1 MFIIKNDFI
10 FFKNYP
16 LCLLNLLYCMISK
29 FRIGDTK
36 QFTKTVTENDLA
48 SFENGTVHQVY
59 GTFALGRDAEW
70 SSRLFVLEMKEE
82 NEEGIG
88 TFLNITHH
96 SPALLGQTVYF
107 DAKIYELDKNSINCH
122 VTCRVGD
129 RIIAECST
137 GQKII
142 KKDKLNLLFESV
154 K

>member
-1 MFIIKNDFI
+1 
-10 FFKNYP
+10 
-16 LCLLNLLYCMISK
+16 MISIFK
-29 FRIGDTK
+29 IGDTK
-36 QFTKTVTENDLA
+36 QYSKTISQTDLA

-70 SSRLFVLEMKEE
+70 SSRLFVLEMKED

-96 SPALLGQTVYF
+96 SPALLGQNVVFT
-107 DAKIYELDKNSINCH
+107 ATIYALEKNSINCH
-122 VTCRVGD
+122 VTCRVGE